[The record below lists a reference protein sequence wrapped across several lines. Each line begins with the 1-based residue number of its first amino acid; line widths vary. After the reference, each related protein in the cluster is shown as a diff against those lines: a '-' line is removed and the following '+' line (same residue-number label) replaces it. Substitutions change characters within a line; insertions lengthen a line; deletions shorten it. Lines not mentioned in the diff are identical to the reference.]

1 LIRSRSEEQI
11 VWAKVYDFQIPPKK
25 KWVSDLFPRFDTRQ
39 VDPLSQQ
46 IDWAEVYDM
55 KISKIL
61 VGTGKIIV
69 VFRFL
74 FHHPISLEVVG

>member
-11 VWAKVYDFQIPPKK
+11 VWAKVNDLKIPPKK
-25 KWVSDLFPRFDTRQ
+25 NWVSDLSRRFDTRP

-46 IDWAEVYDM
+46 IDWDEVYDM

-61 VGTGKIIV
+61 VGTGKFIV
-69 VFRFL
+69 VFQFL
-74 FHHPISLEVVG
+74 FHHPISPAVAS